1 MPIYSVAAPDGNTY
15 DVEGPEGAKD
25 KDIIAAIF
33 AQHPESGK
41 PPSPAKLKERTY
53 SEAFLTDPRAALVS
67 GAGAAVQFPGQIYG
81 LATGDMDTAPMR
93 LGQELQEIGQGM
105 KSKGLLAREAASAKA
120 IQESEKEGQIPAF
133 GTAIMETIKDPALLS
148 TKIIEQ
154 IPQLL
159 VPFGGAKLAKG
170 AVAAKA
176 ALTGLPLG
184 EAAIGELATKS
195 AIAAAALQQGADVG
209 SDAYKSIYDILIAKG
224 IQPAQAA
231 ETAINQARAAGVSGA
246 VISLL
251 VQKIPGARALEETL
265 AGVPGKGGKL
275 GRVVAGTLGGGASES
290 LEESG
295 GQLSK
300 NIAIKDVSPEQSLLQ
315 GLGQTAGLAFV
326 PGAGLGLASSMMQKG
341 PATPPQEAVPPEAVP
356 PVQGTPPVTPS
367 PAGPVSPLPSEAP
380 PMLALPAPPGAEPVA
395 PPTDGIPPVTPPEV
409 PPTKPIDFGD
419 YTTGLPKDSEDVFQ
433 KMQNRDRT
441 TAASVEQMTGIVGN
455 PDYDRLRV
463 TPDFGSGAPVIIS
476 DVKIPTNRM
485 GTIETTTAANG
496 RKIDVQYAVL
506 SAEDIMA
513 SNSANGIPNKS
524 YGDINIPGIRA
535 VAGNGRIAGLQGAYE
550 QGNAAEYTRKLLAD
564 GQHGIDPEVI
574 KRISNPVLVR
584 VMRQSDITPNIG
596 DISNAP
602 SQLGLNPVEMAKND
616 QGRIDLAGLQFNE
629 DGSFDKNTLQQ
640 FVLAMPQEERG
651 TLLDGE
657 GKANSI
663 ARTRLNNAI
672 FYKGYDSESLINLY
686 AQALDSEAA
695 NIMRGLSIAAS
706 KMARL
711 ANAGEYDIR
720 NTVAK
725 ATEYA
730 INARRRNIS
739 LKDIVA
745 QGDMSMDANT
755 RTVLEMFANN
765 PLSSKKIGESLKRLA
780 DAAYEQTKVDVDM
793 FGNVPKVPLDQ
804 IFKALQEENPPPGLF
819 DQEEKKEFEI
829 SKSAV
834 QIDKELTGKSITDA
848 TQWLIDNAPNSVA
861 KYIAQKIDAR
871 IKDMVASGVPMDF
884 SILKGAKRSRKAHG
898 SSAIN
903 PRGVS
908 GKTEFTVKIN
918 GYDAKEFG
926 RGISGTNYSTIMHEL
941 LHAATQT
948 DTHMLGKLGLKYGT
962 EISKLYTELTPL
974 LLRIR
979 KQVREDIAAGVNHPF
994 LKEANIAKRHLQN
1007 VDELIAYGLTEHAFQ
1022 DYLKTIKVNA
1032 KQNAFTGLI
1041 TAIRKMLKI
1050 ESQYQTALEKL
1061 AGSVETSLDRKFS
1074 ELQSDIGKGIGRT
1087 LGIKSS
1093 PQTSPSKTRREAVEL
1108 EGKLFGG
1115 SYGMVLGGPFAPKGS
1130 AKYKM
1135 IEQAREQYNAYRV
1148 EAGLP
1153 EVSDWRK
1160 RPEQLMQGLPSRSE
1174 APNTPEFKQLF
1185 AGSKVVDKNGE
1196 PLLVYHGSQKFEDD
1210 QFKPDVK
1217 AVNRN
1222 GNVAGYYFTPNPE
1235 EASDFAINRKTKS
1248 YDEGAQVLPVYLII
1262 KNPYVIGVSRV
1273 TPDMVNQ
1280 YRKEMIDLNQHMSDE
1295 RVKEWA
1301 ESKIYFL
1308 TENGYPST
1316 QALNGDGDAYQRIL
1330 KAGGYDGFKDG
1341 RHWVAFYPNQI
1352 KSIFN
1357 KKPTTG
1363 PKISFSRTAK
1373 TNVTKAD
1380 LGREKTGQLYEV
1392 YNRKTGKVVGGPYQT
1407 RSAARSGV
1415 DRNDNKYGGYA
1426 HDVREVQE
1434 FGLDEGPE
1442 PTKQDLKKARE
1453 EEKLEALD
1461 AAGVNPKSSK
1471 IAKNIIQR
1479 ASFYKDLLPASGFNR
1494 LPIESQRNYKDKS
1507 GQLFL
1512 TFERDGVRVAFSSGQ
1527 KLYSDK
1533 RGVGVYQGDT
1543 NESVF
1548 HALIVDPQERKKGK
1562 ATNALIDIIRSA
1574 DESNTNIYLQPT
1586 SLDAGAMTTP
1596 QLVEFY
1602 KRFKF
1607 EPQNNDKVL
1616 IRVAKTEQKPS
1627 PKFNLALK
1635 NKTIT
1640 QESEADS
1647 GYNPEIDSAEASQE
1661 TEEPKP
1667 RSAESMRKA
1676 AQELLQKRKPPPAA
1690 MFEGVPE
1697 DFIQKARPIFS
1708 PERKTILDK
1717 IEGMKNGFWQKFA
1730 QGTVDSFRTIKEYSQ
1745 EAYML
1750 ARLSKTVD
1758 GALHGLLFNGH
1769 VFDDGGALNIRPNTK
1784 GLIEALKPV
1793 GAEVD
1798 RYQMYIALNREARLP
1813 AHKRSKIAGMQ
1824 ELVDRRDELVNGKI
1838 NGVPREEV
1846 YNKVRQDLNALNK
1859 SVLKFALDKGLINS
1873 TAKMIADTQARTDIK
1888 EDEKLRIITG
1898 LQNNPVGYERFA
1910 NDIYYIPFFR
1920 EMEDGDLTKVMTASG
1935 LTNQHFSKELKGG
1948 SAPFGDLMENTLQ
1961 NWSHILS
1968 ASMKNQAAAKTIEAA
1983 VKLNGAEPNFKPY
1996 YYMADGLVHST
2007 SNGKVVGDGE
2017 LKPWMTTGV
2026 GGGKAKVMIDG
2037 QPAYFNITD
2046 PMLMDS
2052 IMSIGYLGPKSA
2064 FLDVAKNFK
2073 NILQYGVTISPA
2085 FKVRNL
2091 FRDSISSMAVSDLK
2105 KNPFANIVKGWG
2117 LSDENN
2123 PAHIS
2128 ALAGGG
2134 VFNFGTIMEGDQSR
2148 LVKKLLARG
2157 VPAENILNTPERVKA
2172 ALAKTWRLYEEL
2184 GNKSESANRMALY
2197 QQMRD
2202 KGMSHM
2208 EASFHARDLLD
2219 FSMHGAW
2226 PAMHVVTQTIPFLNA
2241 RMQGLYK
2248 LGRDGINPTARVFYN
2263 TITGKPL
2270 EQTDIQK
2277 ATSFTIVSSAVALAS
2292 LMLYAAFKDDEDFKK
2307 RDGWDRDN
2315 FWWFKIPGMKHALY
2329 IPKPFEIGA
2338 FGTIVERTAE
2348 QIFDQGAE
2356 GKQFEDSLKRMLTDT
2371 FAVNFPQII
2380 KPLVDLY
2387 SNKDSFTD
2395 SPIESAGMERLSKA
2409 ERITDN
2415 TSPLAIALG
2424 GISNAVM
2431 PKDLVMSPVQMD
2443 YAIKGFFGW
2452 LGGTAAYASKF
2463 AVAPFREGAYPSER
2477 WENTVSMGFI
2487 RELPAT
2493 QSGYVT
2499 SFYDNAKQISQAYA
2513 DMRHYAALGESDK
2526 VLKILE
2532 DKGDKIQLAKFYDKT
2547 SKEMAGLRKQIAL
2560 TYADKDMS
2568 GPDKKER
2575 IDSLKFLISDV
2586 AKQAEDARKSL
2597 KN

>member
-1 MPIYSVAAPDGNTY
+1 
-15 DVEGPEGAKD
+15 
-25 KDIIAAIF
+25 
-33 AQHPESGK
+33 
-41 PPSPAKLKERTY
+41 
-53 SEAFLTDPRAALVS
+53 
-67 GAGAAVQFPGQIYG
+67 
-81 LATGDMDTAPMR
+81 
-93 LGQELQEIGQGM
+93 
-105 KSKGLLAREAASAKA
+105 
-120 IQESEKEGQIPAF
+120 
-133 GTAIMETIKDPALLS
+133 
-148 TKIIEQ
+148 
-154 IPQLL
+154 
-159 VPFGGAKLAKG
+159 
-170 AVAAKA
+170 
-176 ALTGLPLG
+176 
-184 EAAIGELATKS
+184 
-195 AIAAAALQQGADVG
+195 
-209 SDAYKSIYDILIAKG
+209 
-224 IQPAQAA
+224 
-231 ETAINQARAAGVSGA
+231 
-246 VISLL
+246 
-251 VQKIPGARALEETL
+251 
-265 AGVPGKGGKL
+265 
-275 GRVVAGTLGGGASES
+275 
-290 LEESG
+290 
-295 GQLSK
+295 
-300 NIAIKDVSPEQSLLQ
+300 
-315 GLGQTAGLAFV
+315 
-326 PGAGLGLASSMMQKG
+326 
-341 PATPPQEAVPPEAVP
+341 
-356 PVQGTPPVTPS
+356 
-367 PAGPVSPLPSEAP
+367 
-380 PMLALPAPPGAEPVA
+380 
-395 PPTDGIPPVTPPEV
+395 
-409 PPTKPIDFGD
+409 
-419 YTTGLPKDSEDVFQ
+419 
-433 KMQNRDRT
+433 
-441 TAASVEQMTGIVGN
+441 
-455 PDYDRLRV
+455 
-463 TPDFGSGAPVIIS
+463 
-476 DVKIPTNRM
+476 
-485 GTIETTTAANG
+485 
-496 RKIDVQYAVL
+496 
-506 SAEDIMA
+506 
-513 SNSANGIPNKS
+513 
-524 YGDINIPGIRA
+524 
-535 VAGNGRIAGLQGAYE
+535 
-550 QGNAAEYTRKLLAD
+550 
-564 GQHGIDPEVI
+564 
-574 KRISNPVLVR
+574 
-584 VMRQSDITPNIG
+584 
-596 DISNAP
+596 
-602 SQLGLNPVEMAKND
+602 
-616 QGRIDLAGLQFNE
+616 
-629 DGSFDKNTLQQ
+629 
-640 FVLAMPQEERG
+640 
-651 TLLDGE
+651 
-657 GKANSI
+657 
-663 ARTRLNNAI
+663 
-672 FYKGYDSESLINLY
+672 
-686 AQALDSEAA
+686 
-695 NIMRGLSIAAS
+695 
-706 KMARL
+706 
-711 ANAGEYDIR
+711 
-720 NTVAK
+720 
-725 ATEYA
+725 
-730 INARRRNIS
+730 
-739 LKDIVA
+739 
-745 QGDMSMDANT
+745 
-755 RTVLEMFANN
+755 
-765 PLSSKKIGESLKRLA
+765 
-780 DAAYEQTKVDVDM
+780 
-793 FGNVPKVPLDQ
+793 
-804 IFKALQEENPPPGLF
+804 
-819 DQEEKKEFEI
+819 
-829 SKSAV
+829 
-834 QIDKELTGKSITDA
+834 
-848 TQWLIDNAPNSVA
+848 
-861 KYIAQKIDAR
+861 
-871 IKDMVASGVPMDF
+871 
-884 SILKGAKRSRKAHG
+884 
-898 SSAIN
+898 
-903 PRGVS
+903 
-908 GKTEFTVKIN
+908 
-918 GYDAKEFG
+918 
-926 RGISGTNYSTIMHEL
+926 
-941 LHAATQT
+941 
-948 DTHMLGKLGLKYGT
+948 
-962 EISKLYTELTPL
+962 
-974 LLRIR
+974 
-979 KQVREDIAAGVNHPF
+979 
-994 LKEANIAKRHLQN
+994 
-1007 VDELIAYGLTEHAFQ
+1007 
-1022 DYLKTIKVNA
+1022 
-1032 KQNAFTGLI
+1032 
-1041 TAIRKMLKI
+1041 
-1050 ESQYQTALEKL
+1050 
-1061 AGSVETSLDRKFS
+1061 
-1074 ELQSDIGKGIGRT
+1074 
-1087 LGIKSS
+1087 
-1093 PQTSPSKTRREAVEL
+1093 
-1108 EGKLFGG
+1108 
-1115 SYGMVLGGPFAPKGS
+1115 
-1130 AKYKM
+1130 
-1135 IEQAREQYNAYRV
+1135 
-1148 EAGLP
+1148 
-1153 EVSDWRK
+1153 
-1160 RPEQLMQGLPSRSE
+1160 
-1174 APNTPEFKQLF
+1174 
-1185 AGSKVVDKNGE
+1185 
-1196 PLLVYHGSQKFEDD
+1196 
-1210 QFKPDVK
+1210 
-1217 AVNRN
+1217 
-1222 GNVAGYYFTPNPE
+1222 
-1235 EASDFAINRKTKS
+1235 
-1248 YDEGAQVLPVYLII
+1248 
-1262 KNPYVIGVSRV
+1262 
-1273 TPDMVNQ
+1273 
-1280 YRKEMIDLNQHMSDE
+1280 
-1295 RVKEWA
+1295 
-1301 ESKIYFL
+1301 
-1308 TENGYPST
+1308 
-1316 QALNGDGDAYQRIL
+1316 
-1330 KAGGYDGFKDG
+1330 
-1341 RHWVAFYPNQI
+1341 
-1352 KSIFN
+1352 
-1357 KKPTTG
+1357 
-1363 PKISFSRTAK
+1363 
-1373 TNVTKAD
+1373 
-1380 LGREKTGQLYEV
+1380 
-1392 YNRKTGKVVGGPYQT
+1392 
-1407 RSAARSGV
+1407 
-1415 DRNDNKYGGYA
+1415 
-1426 HDVREVQE
+1426 
-1434 FGLDEGPE
+1434 
-1442 PTKQDLKKARE
+1442 
-1453 EEKLEALD
+1453 
-1461 AAGVNPKSSK
+1461 
-1471 IAKNIIQR
+1471 
-1479 ASFYKDLLPASGFNR
+1479 
-1494 LPIESQRNYKDKS
+1494 
-1507 GQLFL
+1507 
-1512 TFERDGVRVAFSSGQ
+1512 
-1527 KLYSDK
+1527 
-1533 RGVGVYQGDT
+1533 
-1543 NESVF
+1543 
-1548 HALIVDPQERKKGK
+1548 
-1562 ATNALIDIIRSA
+1562 
-1574 DESNTNIYLQPT
+1574 
-1586 SLDAGAMTTP
+1586 
-1596 QLVEFY
+1596 
-1602 KRFKF
+1602 
-1607 EPQNNDKVL
+1607 
-1616 IRVAKTEQKPS
+1616 
-1627 PKFNLALK
+1627 
-1635 NKTIT
+1635 
-1640 QESEADS
+1640 
-1647 GYNPEIDSAEASQE
+1647 
-1661 TEEPKP
+1661 
-1667 RSAESMRKA
+1667 
-1676 AQELLQKRKPPPAA
+1676 

-1708 PERKTILDK
+1708 PEKKTILDK

-1813 AHKRSKIAGMQ
+1813 ANKRSKIAGMQ

-2073 NILQYGVTISPA
+2073 NILQYGVTIAPA

-2091 FRDSISSMAVSDLK
+2091 FRDSISAMAVSDLK
-2105 KNPFANIVKGWG
+2105 KNPFANIVKGWE

-2123 PAHIS
+2123 PAHIA

-2134 VFNFGTIMEGDQSR
+2134 VFNFGSIMEGDQSR

-2277 ATSFTIVSSAVALAS
+2277 ATSFTVVSSAVALAS

-2329 IPKPFEIGA
+2329 IPKPVEIGA

-2371 FAVNFPQII
+2371 FAVNFPQIV

-2597 KN
+2597 KR